1 MNFEVLNL
9 IRKPSNGAVIAADWR
24 AYKSTG
30 EHEAE
35 YTTTSHF
42 NPDPLDANFTPY
54 ENITEES
61 VIEWVK
67 EISDLVGLE
76 ALLDSDLEALTGS
89 EPVSGTPW

>member
-9 IRKPSNGAVIAADWR
+9 IRKPSDSAVIAVDWR
-24 AYKSTG
+24 AYKSSG

-35 YTTTSHF
+35 YTATSHF
-42 NPDPLDANFTPY
+42 NPDPLNENFIAY
-54 ENITEES
+54 DSLTEET

-89 EPVSGTPW
+89 EPLSGTPW